1 MPVLN
6 RSSYKSL
13 TTRMTNNP
21 AIVRSLLVYIICLP
35 LAILLGFLVSD
46 PLDKHN
52 IMMFGVGALLLL
64 LPLLLRWYHAWLI
77 AIWNMTVTFIY
88 MPGLL
93 PGWMPMACIAFMIA
107 MGHYILNRERKFL
120 PSQSVSLSLVFLAL
134 VVLVTA
140 KMRGGL
146 GFNAFGDDSVGGKRY
161 LFIWVAVLGY
171 FALISQPI
179 PPRKRKLYTTLFL
192 LGSLTAALNNLST
205 MIGPLGNILFI
216 FFPGIS
222 TTVSGPMAEE
232 NLERFGGIAASCVA
246 VVLALLA
253 RYGLEGVLDLRKF
266 WRPILFF
273 SALTICA
280 FGGFRST
287 VVMMGI
293 ILVLVFYFEGLLRSR
308 FMPVAVIG
316 VIALASVIICFSD
329 QLPLPVQRCLAIFP
343 VKISPVA
350 RMSAEASS
358 DWRIEMWKSLLP
370 EIPRYLF
377 LGKGLTFE
385 ANDMA
390 MYFALGNEQVGG
402 QVGGGMNLAG
412 DYHNGPLSV
421 IIPFGIWGALGFLWF
436 LVASIRVLWKNYKYG
451 ESDLH
456 RINTLLMCY
465 FWTKT
470 IMFLF
475 IFGGFYGELVV
486 FAGIVGLSIS
496 LNSGVA
502 AKSVPVPERSEVVF
516 NRFRRLPMG
525 RPVAST

>member
-1 MPVLN
+1 
-6 RSSYKSL
+6 
-13 TTRMTNNP
+13 MTNNP

-52 IMMFGVGALLLL
+52 VVMFGVGTLLLL

-93 PGWMPMACIAFMIA
+93 PGWMPMACLAFVIAL
-107 MGHYILNRERKFL
+107 GHFILNRERKFL
-120 PSQSVSLSLVFLAL
+120 PSQSVTLSLVFLAL
-134 VVLVTA
+134 VILVTA

-146 GFNAFGDDSVGGKRY
+146 GFSALGDESVGGKRY
-161 LFIWVAVLGY
+161 LFLWIAVLGY

-179 PPRKRKLYTTLFL
+179 PAQKRRLYTALFL
-192 LGSLTAALNNLST
+192 LSAATSVLNVLSA
-205 MIGPLGNILFI
+205 MGGPLGSILFI
-216 FFPGIS
+216 FFPGTSS
-222 TTVSGPMAEE
+222 TDVIPFAQE
-232 NLERFGGIAASCVA
+232 NMERFGGIATGCVA
-246 VVLALLA
+246 VVIALIAL
-253 RYGLEGVLDLRKF
+253 YGIEGVLNFRKI

-273 SALTICA
+273 SALVMTA
-280 FGGFRST
+280 FGGYRG
-287 VVMMGI
+287 VVVIVGLT
-293 ILVLVFYFEGLLRSR
+293 LVLVFCFEGLLRSR
-308 FMPVAVIG
+308 LMPLVVIG
-316 VIALASVIICFSD
+316 VVVIASLIICFSD
-329 QLPLPVQRCLAIFP
+329 QFPLPVQRCLAILP

-350 RMSAEASS
+350 RLSAEASS
-358 DWRIEMWKSLLP
+358 IWRIEMWKSLVP

-390 MYFALGNEQVGG
+390 MYFALGNDQVGG
-402 QVGGGMNLAG
+402 QAGGGANLAS

-451 ESDLH
+451 EADVH
-456 RINTLLMCY
+456 KINTLLICY
-465 FWTKT
+465 FIAKT
-470 IMFLF
+470 IMFMF
-475 IFGGFYGELVV
+475 VFGGFYSDLVT
-486 FAGIVGLSIS
+486 FAGIVGFSLS
-496 LNSGVA
+496 LNGGVA

-516 NRFRRLPMG
+516 NRFRRLPMA